1 MYRTTPHDSLPR
13 GQSPAEALMGRK
25 LRTVHTALMPNY
37 LSRNTPAKKI
47 TALDVGTR
55 VYVRDNIP
63 GNKRWKDG
71 YILKQIGNVMYDV
84 QVGRDIW
91 IRHLNQIRP
100 SMIPMNDK
108 NDQHLH
114 LDLLLDTFQLQP
126 SSAPVH
132 KEQSKSTPKKSDPVL
147 QSRRWTDGRRKATER
162 FQVNP
167 RQVRY

>member
-1 MYRTTPHDSLPR
+1 
-13 GQSPAEALMGRK
+13 MGRK

-100 SMIPMNDK
+100 GWSTIPK
-108 NDQHLH
+108 TLFS
-114 LDLLLDTFQLQP
+114 L
-126 SSAPVH
+126 
-132 KEQSKSTPKKSDPVL
+132 
-147 QSRRWTDGRRKATER
+147 
-162 FQVNP
+162 
-167 RQVRY
+167 